1 MGENKFIIDGYMFET
16 SKDYEGALKE
26 KEAIEHMKSKS
37 DLRNPQVS
45 YKAYN
50 QLVDKGT
57 FKTVIGY
64 EFLRELQKYAI
75 ENGTVTKDKI
85 RNITVRK
92 QDIIKK
98 VAPDNPSEEAK
109 KAMEF
114 KQRLELEKAGKT
126 SYKIIIAVLSAIIV
140 LMMAITYKT
149 PYSIFTNYE
158 NKIIDKYEQW
168 ESELS
173 QREEKIKEQEK
184 KLGITE

>member
-1 MGENKFIIDGYMFET
+1 MGQSKFIIDGYMFET
-16 SKDYEGALKE
+16 SKDYENALKE
-26 KEAIEHMKSKS
+26 KQAIEHMKLNS

-92 QDIIKK
+92 QDVIKK
-98 VAPDNPSEEAK
+98 VAPDNPSDEAK
-109 KAMEF
+109 KAMEY
-114 KQRLELEKAGKT
+114 KQKLELEKAGKT

-140 LMMAITYKT
+140 LILIITYKT

-158 NKIIDKYEQW
+158 NKIIDKYEDW
-168 ESELS
+168 EKELS
-173 QREEKIKEQEK
+173 EREDNIKEQEK
-184 KLGITE
+184 KLGIAQ